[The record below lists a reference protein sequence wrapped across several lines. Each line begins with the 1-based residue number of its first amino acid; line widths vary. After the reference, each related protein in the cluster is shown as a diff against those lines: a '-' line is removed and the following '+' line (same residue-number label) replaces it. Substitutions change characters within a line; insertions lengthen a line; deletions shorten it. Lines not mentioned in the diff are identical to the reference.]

1 MFSDMNLIL
10 NMNLGDPWHVE
21 IRGDKMVNVAFS
33 SPTPPQSSYIK
44 KIHLLDMKLQYCMNI
59 QISFADHQMFIV

>member
-21 IRGDKMVNVAFS
+21 IRGDKMVNVAFLHL
-33 SPTPPQSSYIK
+33 PHPNHHIK
-44 KIHLLDMKLQYCMNI
+44 KIHLLDMKLQYCMNV
-59 QISFADHQMFIV
+59 QISFDDHHVFIV